1 MKNVGTEFVD
11 QNSIANRKSWVNVPK
26 SIRCCRNTTR
36 TRGDELLMIRNV
48 RQLLGKKDPRVA
60 GQQGN
65 AMEESIFN
73 LRLLIEEWK
82 GSLTG
87 CAVKIVNLGII
98 NLWKRIERQEN
109 QTSEN

>member
-1 MKNVGTEFVD
+1 
-11 QNSIANRKSWVNVPK
+11 
-26 SIRCCRNTTR
+26 
-36 TRGDELLMIRNV
+36 
-48 RQLLGKKDPRVA
+48 
-60 GQQGN
+60 
-65 AMEESIFN
+65 MEESIFN

-109 QTSEN
+109 HEWELIGRGFSGLIEKNVQILVIEMGKH

>member
-1 MKNVGTEFVD
+1 
-11 QNSIANRKSWVNVPK
+11 
-26 SIRCCRNTTR
+26 
-36 TRGDELLMIRNV
+36 
-48 RQLLGKKDPRVA
+48 
-60 GQQGN
+60 
-65 AMEESIFN
+65 MEESIFN